1 MKIFYRNAN
10 HCNKELET
18 TKMNQWKRDNS
29 VVEIKTNTETMNSTL
44 NDTEGQIISD
54 LEDRIIKITQ
64 SEHQI
69 ERQIQK
75 MKAIYKIYGII

>member
-1 MKIFYRNAN
+1 M
-10 HCNKELET
+10 
-18 TKMNQWKRDNS
+18 
-29 VVEIKTNTETMNSTL
+29 EIKTNTETMNSTL